1 MIKNVI
7 IVGNGSHAKKRII
20 PSLNKKKVKINEIF
34 SSKDSLS
41 RIFKSSIKIKNP
53 FFYIC
58 TPPDSHFKII
68 NFLLLKNQN
77 VIVEKPAVLKL
88 SQFKI
93 LENIIALNK
102 KNIFIENL
110 MYQNSKIFL
119 NFVKYFRKN
128 KKNILEIDINFLIP
142 NFFKIGFRSRSN
154 ENFIILYDIGIY
166 PISLLNIL
174 KVKILKTK
182 VLKKIIFKNKIK
194 KIHLQLNSKKFKIKI
209 NIGDSKEYVNNI
221 ILTLSD
227 GSKVFFDK
235 IFNGTKVNKEI
246 IFKDS
251 KIKKTVLIKDHNCF
265 EKFFNSNLKKLLNK
279 KKQGLKLIKENL
291 LMLDMIKSEIKSD

>member
-7 IVGNGSHAKKRII
+7 IVGNGSHSKKRII
-20 PSLNKKKVKINEIF
+20 PSLNKKKIRIIEIF

-58 TPPDSHFKII
+58 TPPESHFEII

-93 LENIIALNK
+93 LENIIAMNK

-119 NFVKYFRKN
+119 KFIKYFRKN
-128 KKNILEIDINFLIP
+128 KKDILKIDINFLIP
-142 NFFKIGFRSRSN
+142 NFFKIGFRSKSN
-154 ENFIILYDIGIY
+154 ETFIILYDIGIY

-182 VLKKIIFKNKIK
+182 VLKKIIFKDKIK
-194 KIHLQLNSKKFKIKI
+194 RIHLQLNSKKFEIKI

-221 ILTLSD
+221 ILTQSD
-227 GSKVFFDK
+227 GSKVCFDK

-246 IFKDS
+246 TFKDS
-251 KIKKTVLIKDHNCF
+251 KTKKTFLIKDHNCF
-265 EKFFNSNLKKLLNK
+265 EKFFSFNLKKLLHK
-279 KKQGLKLIKENL
+279 KKQGLNLIKENL
-291 LMLDMIKSEIKSD
+291 LLLDLIKSEIKSD